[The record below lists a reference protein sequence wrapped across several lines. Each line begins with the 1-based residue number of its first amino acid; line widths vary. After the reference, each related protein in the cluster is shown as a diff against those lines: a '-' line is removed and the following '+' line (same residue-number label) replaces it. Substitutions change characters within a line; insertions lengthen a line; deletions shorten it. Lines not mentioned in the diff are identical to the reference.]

1 VFATLAPRLRD
12 NGWASVIPVANPGK
26 RPLISGWQ
34 AYNRAAP
41 TEVEVDLWCSA
52 HPCAGIGLAY
62 GPDRVLGVDLDFLDV
77 GAAARAEAAVV
88 DVLGINDCVRI
99 GRSPK
104 RLLLYRVAPG
114 LVVPGKAFGGY
125 ELFSTTCQTVLFG
138 THPDTGQP
146 YYWPGRSP
154 EDISPQNLP
163 LATQGALNALIGA
176 LGPLCGRL
184 GQKHRQSLIPLAH
197 GRVAEWLQAFND
209 LDGNP
214 VDLCRAAVEVAPGG
228 DRYPTAFSAVVALV
242 RIGLSDAKIITN
254 VILPYLERFDRREQP
269 ARQTAIMSGLRWARR
284 EIGPD
289 AATIAETIRS
299 SDMFARWKARWRHR
313 T

>member
-1 VFATLAPRLRD
+1 MFATLAPRLRD

-26 RPLISGWQ
+26 CPLISGWQ

-77 GAAARAEAAVV
+77 GTAASAEAAVV

-104 RLLLYRVAPG
+104 RLLLYRAAPG

-146 YYWPGRSP
+146 YYWPARSP
-154 EDISPQNLP
+154 EDISPQDLP
-163 LATQGALNALIGA
+163 VATQEALNTLIGA
-176 LGPLCGRL
+176 LEPLCGRL
-184 GQKHRQSLIPLAH
+184 GRKYPQSPIPPAH
-197 GRVAEWLQAFND
+197 GRVAQWLQAFND
-209 LDGNP
+209 PDGKP
-214 VDLCRAAVEVAPGG
+214 VDLCRAAVEVAPEG
-228 DRYPTAFSAVVALV
+228 ALV
-242 RIGLSDAKIITN
+242 RIGLSDAEIITN
-254 VILPYLERFDRREQP
+254 LILPYLDRFDRREQP
-269 ARQTAIMSGLRWARR
+269 ARQTAIMSGLRWARQ

-289 AATIAETIRS
+289 AATIADTIRS